1 MRRGRAVAVGV
12 RVPMVVAVRM
22 FVGRVG
28 GRWNHEEML

>member
-1 MRRGRAVAVGV
+1 MAVGV

-28 GRWNHEEML
+28 GGWNHDGVL